1 MDTKKI
7 VSTNDRKDKLEE
19 LDDSEKSSNKTN
31 IDDYIYELAE
41 YDVENWQ
48 TIDQDHY
55 EKFKSLLNKDGYE
68 SSLELFDKY
77 LNIVDNIRASKM
89 EIDEFF
95 DEVVTAQL
103 EKGFIS
109 EDTIEDRIR
118 ETFPEAIGD
127 NTYFDITDYSITIHD
142 LVQPIDIDELF
153 KVIDSI
159 SQEALEEYG
168 DPFFDPVDELTS
180 DLIIDCCFIQGLGL
194 SEFQINN
201 NSDLFYTAAF
211 FVKDGVL
218 KLKDELSHS
227 LIYRIAG
234 NYYTTK
240 ILMSETLDE
249 IKNILIKL
257 GQDYFGHTSIKEAID
272 SCEAALHYVNDNSDK
287 EGLSALIEVLTLA
300 DPALTG
306 AEEEDVELEEEV
318 SNMID
323 LSLEIPLTKEN
334 IFNEDV
340 IKTFTEDYELPT
352 YYCVSDGLNP
362 KNAKIFV
369 GTEEG
374 KDYALRLAQA
384 NPKYKYV
391 SRFENGNETIIWKR
405 ED

>member
-7 VSTNDRKDKLEE
+7 VSTNDRKDILEE
-19 LDDSEKSSNKTN
+19 LDSPEKSSNKTD

-68 SSLELFDKY
+68 ANLELFDKY
-77 LNIVDNIRASKM
+77 LNIVNNIRASKM

-95 DEVVTAQL
+95 GEVVTAQL
-103 EKGFIS
+103 EKGFIY
-109 EDTIEDRIR
+109 EETIEDRIR
-118 ETFPEAIGD
+118 EAFPEAIGD
-127 NTYFDITDYSITIHD
+127 NTYFDITPYSITIHD

-153 KVIDSI
+153 DVINSL
-159 SQEALEEYG
+159 SQEALEEFG
-168 DPFFDPVDELTS
+168 DPFFDPHDELTA
-180 DLIIDCCFIQGLGL
+180 DLIIDYCFIQGLGL
-194 SEFQINN
+194 GESQKNN

-211 FVKDGVL
+211 FVKDAI
-218 KLKDELSHS
+218 LSEDS
-227 LIYRIAG
+227 YIIAS
-234 NYYTTK
+234 NYYITD
-240 ILMSETLDE
+240 ILESRTLDE
-249 IKNILIKL
+249 IENSLIEV
-257 GQDYFGHTSIKEAID
+257 GQNYFGYKSIKEAID
-272 SCEAALHYVNDNSDK
+272 SYKEGLNFVDDNSDK
-287 EGLSALIEVLTLA
+287 EGLKALIKVLTMA
-300 DPALTG
+300 DTGLTG
-306 AEEEDVELEEEV
+306 TEEEEKDVELEEEV

-374 KDYALRLAQA
+374 KDYALHLAQA

>member
-7 VSTNDRKDKLEE
+7 VSTNDRKDILED
-19 LDDSEKSSNKTN
+19 LDDSEKSSNKTD

-55 EKFKSLLNKDGYE
+55 EKFKNLLNKDGYE
-68 SSLELFDKY
+68 ANLELFDKY

-95 DEVVTAQL
+95 GEVVTAQL

-118 ETFPEAIGD
+118 DAFPEAIGD

-168 DPFFDPVDELTS
+168 DPFFEPYDELTA
-180 DLIIDCCFIQGLGL
+180 DLIIDYCFIQGLGL
-194 SEFQINN
+194 SEFPINN
-201 NSDLFYTAAF
+201 NSDLFYTAAY
-211 FVKDGVL
+211 FVKDAIVN
-218 KLKDELSHS
+218 DDPYD
-227 LIYRIAG
+227 ITT
-234 NYYTTK
+234 NYYIDG
-240 ILMSETLDE
+240 ILESNTLDE
-249 IKNILIKL
+249 IKNYLIDM
-257 GQDYFGHTSIKEAID
+257 GQNYFGYTSINEAI
-272 SCEAALHYVNDNSDK
+272 AAYEETLHFVNNNSDK
-287 EGLSALIEVLTLA
+287 ARLSAFIDVLILA
-300 DPALTG
+300 DTGLTG
-306 AEEEDVELEEEV
+306 TEEEKDVELEEEV

>member
-7 VSTNDRKDKLEE
+7 VSTNDRKDILED

-55 EKFKSLLNKDGYE
+55 GDFKRLLDKDGYE
-68 SSLELFDKY
+68 ASLELFDKY
-77 LNIVDNIRASKM
+77 LNIVNNIRASKM

-95 DEVVTAQL
+95 GEVVIAQL

-109 EDTIEDRIR
+109 EETIEDRIR
-118 ETFPEAIGD
+118 EAFPEAIGD
-127 NTYFDITDYSITIHD
+127 NTYFDITNYSITIHD

-153 KVIDSI
+153 KVIDNI

-168 DPFFDPVDELTS
+168 DPFFNLYDDLTA
-180 DLIIDCCFIQGLGL
+180 DLIIDYCFIQGLGL
-194 SEFQINN
+194 GEVQKNN

-211 FVKDGVL
+211 FIEDDVL
-218 KLKDELSHS
+218 KDDLSHS
-227 LIYRIAG
+227 LIYSIAG
-234 NYYTTK
+234 NYYTTQ
-240 ILMSETLDE
+240 ILRSRTLDKL
-249 IKNILIKL
+249 KNILIEL
-257 GQDYFGHTSIKEAID
+257 GQDYFGHTSINKAID
-272 SCEAALHYVNDNSDK
+272 SCEAALHYANNNSDK
-287 EGLSALIEVLTLA
+287 EGLKALIKVLTMA
-300 DPALTG
+300 DTGLTG
-306 AEEEDVELEEEV
+306 AEEEEKDVELEEEV

-391 SRFENGNETIIWKR
+391 SRFENGDETIIWKR

>member
-7 VSTNDRKDKLEE
+7 VSTNDRKDILEE
-19 LDDSEKSSNKTN
+19 LDDSEKSSNKTD

-55 EKFKSLLNKDGYE
+55 GEFKSLLNKDGYE
-68 SSLELFDKY
+68 ASLELFDKY

-95 DEVVTAQL
+95 GEVVTAQL

-109 EDTIEDRIR
+109 EEEIEDRIR
-118 ETFPEAIGD
+118 EAFPEAIGD

-153 KVIDSI
+153 DVIGSI

-168 DPFFDPVDELTS
+168 DPFFDPQDGLTA
-180 DLIIDCCFIQGLGL
+180 DLIIDYCFIQGLGL
-194 SEFQINN
+194 GELQKNN

-211 FVKDGVL
+211 FVKDAI
-218 KLKDELSHS
+218 LSEDS
-227 LIYRIAG
+227 YIIAS
-234 NYYTTK
+234 NYYITD
-240 ILMSETLDE
+240 ILESKTLDE
-249 IKNILIKL
+249 IENSLIEV
-257 GQDYFGHTSIKEAID
+257 GQNYFGYKSIDEAID
-272 SCEAALHYVNDNSDK
+272 SYKDGLNFVDDNSDK
-287 EGLSALIEVLTLA
+287 EGLSALIKVLTMA
-300 DPALTG
+300 DTGLTG
-306 AEEEDVELEEEV
+306 VEEEEKDVELEEEV